1 MVVSMCVH
9 TDALIFFLLFFLQL
23 IDFPFS
29 SGGKKRVKAG
39 KSFEHCL
46 VFVFIFFFLL
56 SIELLQ

>member
-9 TDALIFFLLFFLQL
+9 TDAFFFSFSFFFLQL

-39 KSFEHCL
+39 KSFEHCF
-46 VFVFIFFFLL
+46 VFVFIFFCF
-56 SIELLQ
+56 Q